1 MYFVGQPKFNYDPK
15 NHVKRCQNW
24 DDAVSMNED
33 LISYWNDTIPEDG
46 IVFVLG
52 EFQDLTNRNMPGYT
66 YKDLVTR
73 LNGRLCHVY
82 HRKDGGAAPLYDTVE
97 HFKTDYTEICVLD
110 TMIQYDHKTI
120 HITNFLE
127 HINRIE
133 SNLVITSCGRYLSK
147 ENTKSIYFSMHGST
161 IFQNNIINPV
171 YNVNL
176 DVWDYKP
183 VSISEILSRYSLYL
197 KHNEE

>member
-1 MYFVGQPKFNYDPK
+1 MYFVGQPKFNYDPR
-15 NHVKRCQNW
+15 NHCKRCQNW
-24 DDAVSMNED
+24 DDTESMNED
-33 LISYWNDTIPEDG
+33 LISYWNDTVPEDAL
-46 IVFVLG
+46 VFVLG
-52 EFQDLTNRNMPGYT
+52 EFQDSKNPNMPGYT
-66 YKDLVTR
+66 YKDLVSR

-82 HRKDGGAAPLYDTVE
+82 HRKDAERE
-97 HFKTDYTEICVLD
+97 HSEYTELCVLD
-110 TMIQYDHKTI
+110 TMIQYDRKTI

-147 ENTKSIYFSMHGST
+147 ENNKSIHFNMHGST

-176 DVWDYKP
+176 DEWDYKP
-183 VSISEILSRYSLYL
+183 VSISEILSRYSLYQ
-197 KHNEE
+197 KHNEEL